1 MSDDALIGRVV
12 GDYKVVS
19 RLGEGGMGMVYKGQ
33 HAALG
38 QVVAIKSLHS
48 SLMNN
53 QSARERFVREA
64 QALARLNHP
73 NIISLLNF
81 INNDQGCF
89 IVMEFAEGED
99 IEHKLQRM
107 GLIPPDQCIPW
118 FIEILRALAFA
129 HKQGIIH
136 RDIKPSNIIVHPSGR
151 AKLLDFGTAKLVDA
165 KRLTQQGMTLGTII
179 YMSKEQLLGKP
190 LDARSDLYSLG
201 VTLYECVTGQ
211 LPFYDEV
218 ERNLVVKIAKTE
230 PIAPSQHYPAIR
242 PELEAIILKSMAKEP
257 EQRFQT
263 AEEFEAAL
271 TRLVSPAAMLATSTQ
286 GAPAPAGAAPA
297 PVAHPTPGPVPVPAA
312 PAPVAASAPGLA
324 PAAPG
329 AMLLSPLIIVGAF
342 LGLLGVGI
350 GVPAM
355 LLAPAMWAKLV
366 GAGVLLGLSLLG
378 FALVI
383 VGYLRWSA
391 AVQAFAAG
399 GAPLQPT
406 ASAPAVTPV
415 GAGPPTSGQGPKCGT
430 CGRALLPG
438 MATCP
443 FCVPSAPPPA
453 PHVTAASAPAPVPVP
468 APPPPVPVSVS
479 FAPGSTLNVNNPHA
493 AQPMPVGVAAPAAPR
508 PPAGTAVIQVIDGAD
523 KGRSYQ
529 VTRAAPFTIGRA
541 PSCSAALNDP
551 GVSGQHAQI
560 AFEGVALVV
569 QDTGS
574 RNGVFV
580 NNQKVQR
587 HQLSA
592 GDLIVIGSTRM
603 LVSV

>member
-1 MSDDALIGRVV
+1 MSDDVLIGRTV

-48 SLMNN
+48 ALMNN

-107 GLIPPDQCIPW
+107 GLIPPEQCLPW

-179 YMSKEQLLGKP
+179 YMSKEQLLGKA

-230 PIAPSQHYPAIR
+230 PIAPSQHYPAISR
-242 PELEAIILKSMAKEP
+242 ELEAMILKSMAKEP

-286 GAPAPAGAAPA
+286 GAPAPAPAPPLNPTPGPMPVPAAAPA
-297 PVAHPTPGPVPVPAA
+297 PA
-312 PAPVAASAPGLA
+312 PAPVVAPGGV
-324 PAAPG
+324 APG
-329 AMLLSPLIIVGAF
+329 AMLLSPLIIVGAL
-342 LGLLGVGI
+342 LGVFGVGI
-350 GVPAM
+350 GVPTM
-355 LLAPAMWAKLV
+355 ILAGPMWAKLV
-366 GAGVLLGLSLLG
+366 GAGVLLLLSLLG
-378 FALVI
+378 FGLVI
-383 VGYLRWSA
+383 VGYLRWSTA
-391 AVQAFAAG
+391 MRAYA
-399 GAPLQPT
+399 GAPQPLPPPM
-406 ASAPAVTPV
+406 ASGPV
-415 GAGPPTSGQGPKCGT
+415 AGPTPTTSGQGPKCGT

-438 MATCP
+438 MASCP
-443 FCVPSAPPPA
+443 FCMPAPPP
-453 PHVTAASAPAPVPVP
+453 VAASGPVMAAPPPMP

-479 FAPGSTLNVNNPHA
+479 FAPGNTLNVNSPQAVQHA
-493 AQPMPVGVAAPAAPR
+493 SVAAPPAPR
-508 PPAGTAVIQVIDGAD
+508 PPVGTAVLQVIDGAD
-523 KGRSYQ
+523 KGRTYQ
-529 VTRAAPFTIGRA
+529 ITRAAPFTIGRA
-541 PSCSAALNDP
+541 PTCSVSLNDP

-560 AFEGVALVV
+560 AFEGPSLVV

-580 NNQKVQR
+580 NNQKIQR
-587 HQLSA
+587 HQLTA

-603 LVSV
+603 LVTV